1 MERLNEH
8 ELLKD
13 TCNKT
18 IDIKISTHDA
28 FLEKSSSGTL
38 RIERLEN
45 KIT

>member
-13 TCNKT
+13 TFNKT

-28 FLEKSSSGTL
+28 LLE
-38 RIERLEN
+38 
-45 KIT
+45 

>member
-18 IDIKISTHDA
+18 IDITFSTHTR
-28 FLEKSSSGTL
+28 FWNNL
-38 RIERLEN
+38 RPVRS
-45 KIT
+45 KDWKAK

>member
-18 IDIKISTHDA
+18 IDIKISTHAA
-28 FLEKSSSGTL
+28 FLEQSSSVRSKSKDWKT
-38 RIERLEN
+38 
-45 KIT
+45 K